1 MNQFE
6 RIRLYRLNNCVDHV
20 FAYYSEQDKIQAMK
34 EQEQENAYLEELE
47 EAEHEFELAV
57 NAHDNPNSS
66 YKLFI

>member
-1 MNQFE
+1 MNQLE
-6 RIRLYRLNNCVDHV
+6 RIRLYKLNNCVEHV
-20 FAYYSEQDKIQAMK
+20 FSYYSEQDKLQAIR

-47 EAEHEFELAV
+47 EVEHEFELAV